1 MPILP
6 VVDLLIL
13 MGTASLGVGF
23 LLKAVALSTHYR
35 PTVLGLSSLDFAL
48 IAAVCL
54 GLALTLV
61 ARTWMKLNDP
71 QLVLLQQR
79 LAEEKALRRA
89 RQIEE
94 ANSAMHAAEDEVSV
108 DAEPDAAAK
117 AP

>member
-6 VVDLLIL
+6 LVDLLIL

-35 PTVLGLSSLDFAL
+35 PTIVGFSSLDFVL
-48 IAAVCL
+48 IAAVCM

-71 QLVLLQQR
+71 KLMNLQRR
-79 LAEEKALRRA
+79 LAEEQALRRA

-94 ANSAMHAAEDEVSV
+94 ANGINADNGNDGGHRA
-108 DAEPDAAAK
+108 DAA
-117 AP
+117 

>member
-35 PTVLGLSSLDFAL
+35 PTIVGFSSLDFAL

-54 GLALTLV
+54 ALALTLV

-94 ANSAMHAAEDEVSV
+94 ANGGEYPADDLET
-108 DAEPDAAAK
+108 DAAAK
-117 AP
+117 TS